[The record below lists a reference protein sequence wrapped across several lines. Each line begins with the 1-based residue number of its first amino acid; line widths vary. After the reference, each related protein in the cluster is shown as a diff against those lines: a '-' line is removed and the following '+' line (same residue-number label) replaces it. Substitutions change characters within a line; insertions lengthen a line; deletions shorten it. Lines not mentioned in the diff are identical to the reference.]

1 VSDPQLFD
9 ATPFEV
15 PTEPTPDPYQGLGQD
30 ARRTARRREL
40 LAQGIHPITKRP
52 TRPEFGT
59 CGDCA
64 HLLVKDI
71 RPDRRW
77 FKCELT
83 LTGGSPA
90 YYGTGPDVRK
100 SYPACSAFQPAAG
113 GDA

>member
-15 PTEPTPDPYQGLGQD
+15 QPEPARDPYAGMGQD
-30 ARRTARRREL
+30 ARRTARRRDL
-40 LAQGIHPITKRP
+40 LEQGTHPITKRP
-52 TRPEFGT
+52 TRPELGT

-64 HLLVKDI
+64 HLLIKDI
-71 RPDRRW
+71 GRSRRW

-83 LTGGSPA
+83 LSSDRYPV
-90 YYGTGPDVRK
+90 GPDVRK
-100 SYPACSAFQPAAG
+100 SYPACASFQPAADG